1 MNNEMSFESIFNAG
15 MGIAPVAK
23 VEDSVSVEAFDG
35 SFDSAF
41 ADLARSEE
49 ELMFLETFESV
60 ESYNSASKIKMLS
73 KINKEYGKCN
83 RGIESYV
90 QSLEA
95 DEVDGTSAVKENTDE
110 AVADAPK
117 TWKHMKWLQTAL
129 KAAAKLLV
137 KIWNIIKDFFI
148 KIGTK
153 IKDFFTKKKND
164 RIANEAETVNEAEMK
179 LADLIKETN
188 KCIARIQPK
197 VRLVEKEVE
206 SSTNEGL
213 KMFQASNS
221 EISHMF
227 KKWWMDI
234 ETVMGSSIKL
244 LSQMGKVVLKAGQ
257 TLMDVYGSK
266 RISDKASKKVAN
278 KITII
283 GSSKF
288 EDFTARYSTLVDSVI
303 KLTKVNMDKLKKY
316 NNDTAKHIKANAII
330 EEKRKTLSESTY
342 SVYKDTSDMAKKY
355 FNYTAPMVTRSDFT
369 SASTSGKKMTDV
381 ITKMAKGLS
390 DAWTG
395 DNVPFTKRYILKN
408 LLGVVIEG
416 V

>member
-15 MGIAPVAK
+15 IGIAPVAK

-60 ESYNSASKIKMLS
+60 ENYNSASKIKMLS

-95 DEVDGTSAVKENTDE
+95 GEVNGTSAVKENANK

-129 KAAAKLLV
+129 NAVAKFFV
-137 KIWNIIKDFFI
+137 KIWTVIKNFFV

-153 IKDFFTKKKND
+153 IHDFFTKKKNNK
-164 RIANEAETVNEAEMK
+164 IADNKNASDAEIKTEGQLVI
-179 LADLIKETN
+179 LIKETN
-188 KCIARIQPK
+188 KNIDSLQPK
-197 VRLVEKEVE
+197 VRLVEKEINKFSINALE
-206 SSTNEGL
+206 Y
-213 KMFQASNS
+213 Q
-221 EISHMF
+221 
-227 KKWWMDI
+227 
-234 ETVMGSSIKL
+234 GSSSELVKKLNYKWYTNVSIVTGASLKL

-257 TLMDVYGSK
+257 ALMNTYSK
-266 RISDKASKKVAN
+266 DTDKVAIKRSSQFADFVGRYS
-278 KITII
+278 KITDTVLSI
-283 GSSKF
+283 
-288 EDFTARYSTLVDSVI
+288 
-303 KLTKVNMDKLKKY
+303 TKINFDKLDKFGDNSAAHLEK
-316 NNDTAKHIKANAII
+316 NKAID
-330 EEKRKTLSESTY
+330 EERKVLGEKAY
-342 SVYKDTSDMAKKY
+342 SVYKDTGDMAKKY
-355 FNYTAPMVTRSDFT
+355 FNYTAPTVTKTDFV
-369 SASTSGKKMTDV
+369 SPSTSGKKMSE
-381 ITKMAKGLS
+381 IISKMAKGLS

-395 DNVPFTKRYILKN
+395 DKVPAAQKLILKN
-408 LLGVVIEG
+408 LFGVEFIA
-416 V
+416 

>member
-15 MGIAPVAK
+15 IGIAPVAK

-60 ESYNSASKIKMLS
+60 ENYNSASKIKMLS

-95 DEVDGTSAVKENTDE
+95 GEVDGTSAVKEDANK

-129 KAAAKLLV
+129 NAVAKFFV
-137 KIWNIIKDFFI
+137 KIWTVIKNFFV

-153 IKDFFTKKKND
+153 IHDFFTKKKNNK
-164 RIANEAETVNEAEMK
+164 IADNKIADNKIVGGDAEIKEEGQLVV
-179 LADLIKETN
+179 LIRETN
-188 KCIARIQPK
+188 KNIDHLQPK
-197 VRLVEKEVE
+197 VRFVEKEINKFSIDV
-206 SSTNEGL
+206 S
-213 KMFQASNS
+213 KFQGSNS
-221 EISHMF
+221 ELVKELNYKWYTDISVV
-227 KKWWMDI
+227 
-234 ETVMGSSIKL
+234 TGASLKL

-257 TLMDVYGSK
+257 ALMNTYSK
-266 RISDKASKKVAN
+266 DADKVAIKRSSQFADFVGRYS
-278 KITII
+278 KITDTVVSI
-283 GSSKF
+283 
-288 EDFTARYSTLVDSVI
+288 
-303 KLTKVNMDKLKKY
+303 TKTNFDKLDKFGDHSAAHLEK
-316 NNDTAKHIKANAII
+316 NKVI
-330 EEKRKTLSESTY
+330 EEKRKILGEKAY
-342 SVYKDTSDMAKKY
+342 SVYKDTGDMAKKY
-355 FNYTAPMVTRSDFT
+355 FNYTAPMVTKTDFV
-369 SASTSGKKMTDV
+369 SPSTSGKKMSEV
-381 ITKMAKGLS
+381 ISKMAKGLS

-395 DNVPFTKRYILKN
+395 DKVPAAQKLILKN
-408 LLGVVIEG
+408 LFGIEFIA
-416 V
+416 